1 MHNAT
6 VCVKTAILNVP
17 NLSFCMY
24 KQVSLIYVG
33 WEGIRTEKRLN
44 RNGQKRVP
52 LQLAR
57 VQTREMLLA
66 QLIVIVSENSENKR
80 LFVTQFVFYLVV
92 LFVPA
97 ANKGN
102 VTHGKTLLVSF
113 TYFVDYCTIVALV
126 GVMWKISIS
135 MQKDTYILIKGIH
148 FLRGN
153 PSTKLIFDPSILLLC
168 IGFRKE
174 RSWIKTFYTPVD
186 PCTE

>member
-1 MHNAT
+1 M
-6 VCVKTAILNVP
+6 
-17 NLSFCMY
+17 
-24 KQVSLIYVG
+24 G
-33 WEGIRTEKRLN
+33 GEGIRTEKRLN

-80 LFVTQFVFYLVV
+80 LFVTQFVFYLMV

-102 VTHGKTLLVSF
+102 VTHGKTLLVTF

-135 MQKDTYILIKGIH
+135 MQKDTY
-148 FLRGN
+148 
-153 PSTKLIFDPSILLLC
+153 T
-168 IGFRKE
+168 
-174 RSWIKTFYTPVD
+174 Y
-186 PCTE
+186 